1 MATPAAGQVVLL
13 RFPFSDLSQTKLR
26 PALILAAADRG
37 DWIVCQITS
46 NPFGDAHSIQLDQSS
61 FAFGSLS
68 RTSFVRPA
76 KLFTANEALFASVA
90 GTLEPET
97 LATVRQ
103 RVATIV
109 SGG

>member
-68 RTSFVRPA
+68 RTSFSA
-76 KLFTANEALFASVA
+76 
-90 GTLEPET
+90 
-97 LATVRQ
+97 RQ
-103 RVATIV
+103 SYSPRTRL
-109 SGG
+109 SSPRSRGR